1 MSAIDELKKGA
12 EPEANVKKVSINDL
26 NKNKNKKRE
35 PITLKQAVEE
45 MSTVDDTNDINKV
58 DSPDT
63 YVESLLST
71 ENADSDFM
79 KHVTE
84 KTAEMNEWMNEQEEK
99 KALEEEEHDI
109 VDDEDDDYEDR
120 GGIVIDATGGA
131 SSSPEEDEDLSNPKM
146 MEADTSNS
154 DLISLNIDGSSS
166 VDDEDEIIDATEGS
180 NPADEESESVEETVP
195 EEEAKEEEK
204 PAEEPKKEE
213 KKKKEQFTA
222 SEIDIEVSQDN
233 SVKET
238 KDDSDDEE
246 DDSVSK
252 VDDEDDDTDETME
265 RLKKITTERLKPAS
279 LNLNLSSFTIVKKPK
294 VNASKVYDAYK
305 SKISKWVLFNQ
316 KTIVLM
322 REFSG
327 SELEML
333 MEYYGES
340 RRSADAMRRMF
351 NMIYDH
357 IASAKPANFETW
369 LKITPYSDLDNYFF
383 AIYIASFNGANY
395 IPIDC
400 SNKECNKSYITDNIS
415 IMDSMVKFDTKEK
428 KAEFARIYQSEVPP
442 TSKGIYTSE
451 IVPLSYKVAIGF
463 KEPTLWDRI
472 EIDSIDSRTQTEF
485 SSILGL
491 IPYIDAIY
499 EIDTETQQLIPIG
512 YKEFP
517 ENKARTTRSKIKKYN
532 AIFNSL
538 TIDEFTPVKAYVS
551 ALLDKTNR
559 GIDYVIPETTCPEC
573 GHVNEEVPIG
583 QNQVADMVFTR
594 CQLGALVNTSI
605 K

>member
-26 NKNKNKKRE
+26 NKNKRRE

-45 MSTVDDTNDINKV
+45 MSTVDDTNDINKA

-71 ENADSDFM
+71 ENAESDFM
-79 KHVTE
+79 KHVAE
-84 KTAEMNEWMNEQEEK
+84 KTSEMNEWMEEQQEK

-109 VDDEDDDYEDR
+109 VDDEEDDDYEAR
-120 GGIVIDATGGA
+120 GGVVIDATGGA
-131 SSSPEEDEDLSNPKM
+131 SSSDEEDINNPKM

-154 DLISLNIDGSSS
+154 DLISFNIDGSSS
-166 VDDEDEIIDATEGS
+166 VDDEEEIIDATGGVT
-180 NPADEESESVEETVP
+180 PTDEEESVEESVP
-195 EEEAKEEEK
+195 EEVKEKVK
-204 PAEEPKKEE
+204 PVKEPKKEE

-222 SEIDIEVSQDN
+222 PEIDIEVSQDD
-233 SVKET
+233 STKET

-246 DDSVSK
+246 DESVSK
-252 VDDEDDDTDETME
+252 IDDEDDDNDATME
-265 RLKKITTERLKPAS
+265 RLKRITTERLKPAS

-305 SKISKWVLFNQ
+305 SKISKWVLMNQ

-395 IPIDC
+395 IPVDC
-400 SNKECNKSYITDNIS
+400 SNKECGKSYITDNIN

-428 KAEFARIYQSEVPP
+428 KAEFAKIYQSEVPP

-472 EIDSIDSRTQTEF
+472 EIDSIDTRTQTEF

-499 EIDTETQQLIPIG
+499 EIDSESQQLIPIG

-517 ENKARTTRSKIKKYN
+517 ENRTRTTRSKIKKYN